1 MSDTAVV
8 LALGELRA
16 LLEGVAARLDA
27 IERRLEAQGR
37 ETRRMDEH
45 VTFVES
51 VYDRVK
57 SPFHFVMDAIRP
69 RAPVLER

>member
-57 SPFHFVMDAIRP
+57 SPFHFVMDTIRP
-69 RAPVLER
+69 RAPALER